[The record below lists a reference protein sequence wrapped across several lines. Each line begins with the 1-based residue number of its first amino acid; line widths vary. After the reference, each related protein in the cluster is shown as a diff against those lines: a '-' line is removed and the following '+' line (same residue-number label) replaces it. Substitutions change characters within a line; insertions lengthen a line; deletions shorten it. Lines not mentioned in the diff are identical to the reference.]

1 MTSVKSERYYVKTLF
16 RVLFPYASSFCS
28 SYMELFYAVECDGT
42 GFVQKFDTT
51 ETKLILHV
59 LTSLQQQQ
67 KQNMKVRRNISC
79 YNFFRCK
86 RVTMLL
92 IGIMFWKFLSFYMFC
107 SSGGGMSCNQIRKGD
122 QIPFRLWHHSNSYL
136 VC

>member
-79 YNFFRCK
+79 YNFLFDAKGWQCYSLELCFESSCHFTCFVLLGVVWV
-86 RVTMLL
+86 VTKLGRL
-92 IGIMFWKFLSFYMFC
+92 IRYHFDFGI
-107 SSGGGMSCNQIRKGD
+107 
-122 QIPFRLWHHSNSYL
+122 IPINI
-136 VC
+136 

>member
-42 GFVQKFDTT
+42 GFVQNFDTT

-59 LTSLQQQQ
+59 LTSLQKQQ
-67 KQNMKVRRNISC
+67 KTKHESAEKHFLLQ
-79 YNFFRCK
+79 FFRCK

-92 IGIMFWKFLSFYMFC
+92 IGIMFWKFLSLYMFC
-107 SSGGGMSCNQIRKGD
+107 SSGVVWVVTKLGRVIRYHFEFGI
-122 QIPFRLWHHSNSYL
+122 IPIHI
-136 VC
+136 